1 MKLAS
6 ALQRVLRPLRLI
18 RRTAQRGMTL
28 VEIMVVM
35 AIIAIIGTAVAFG
48 VLPALAGAQE
58 DTARTAIRTIS
69 TALTAHYTRNFE
81 LPQSLDALVE
91 GGMLKADQLQDPW
104 KKPFQ
109 YNVVGTK
116 NFKLCSGGEDGAI
129 GGNDDICND
138 DDGKK

>member
-1 MKLAS
+1 MKLS
-6 ALQRVLRPLRLI
+6 RTFQHLLRRLR
-18 RRTAQRGMTL
+18 RQAQRGMTL

-58 DTARTAIRTIS
+58 DAARTAIGNIS
-69 TALTAHYTRNFE
+69 KALDLHYMRNTE

-91 GGMLKADQLQDPW
+91 AGTLKQEQLQDPW

-116 NFKLCSGGEDGAI
+116 NYKLCSGGEDGAI

-138 DDGKK
+138 DAGKK